1 MKKLLFPLFLLSLL
15 LLAEIGSYY
24 AVRFFFVDQKSQ
36 VRTFNWIWWSGSLLI
51 YALVFGSRIFDSNL
65 TKNILVNLFFMVLI
79 TKLVIAMTFIITL
92 CIQWTTGWIKT
103 PSIDATNAVAD
114 LSRRK
119 FASKIALGMAAVP
132 LGTMVWGIAKTAYDF
147 KIHRPKI
154 RFRNLPDAFDGL
166 KIVQISDIH
175 TGSLQ
180 GNYQLQKAVNLI
192 NTEKPDV
199 IFFTGDLVN
208 NRSDEALPYLS
219 ILAQLTAP
227 MGVYSILGNHDY
239 GDYEQWESESAKAA
253 NMQLMFDIHQQLGW
267 QLLLNEHVELEKDGK
282 KIGVIGIENWG
293 ANLNFK
299 KYGDLKTAHQ
309 NSGHLPFKILL
320 SHDPSHYNAEVKN
333 QYSDIDITLSG
344 HTHGFQFGV
353 EIPGF
358 KWSPSQYIYPQWAG
372 LYPNGNQYL
381 YVNRG
386 LGCLGYMGRVGI
398 KPEITVMELY
408 CG

>member
-1 MKKLLFPLFLLSLL
+1 MKKLLFPIFLLSLL
-15 LLAEIGSYY
+15 VLAEIGSYY
-24 AVRFFFVDQKSQ
+24 AVRAFIIDQKSQ
-36 VRTFNWIWWSGSLLI
+36 VRTFNWIWWSSSLLM
-51 YALVFGSRIFDSNL
+51 YGLVFGSRVFDSNL
-65 TKNILVNLFFMVLI
+65 TKNVLVNLFFMVLI
-79 TKLVIAMTFIITL
+79 TKLVISTTFLISL
-92 CIQWTTGWIKT
+92 FFQWSSGWFKSASPET
-103 PSIDATNAVAD
+103 VNEVAD

-119 FASKIALGMAAVP
+119 FASKIAVGMAALP

-154 RFRNLPDAFDGL
+154 RFSNLPSAFDGL

-192 NTEKPDV
+192 NAEKPDV

-208 NRSDEALPYLS
+208 NRSDEALPYLP
-219 ILAQLTAP
+219 ILAQLKAS

-239 GDYEQWESESAKAA
+239 GDYEQWESESAKAE
-253 NMQLMFDIHQQLGW
+253 NMQLMFDIHQKVGW
-267 QLLLNEHVELEKDGK
+267 QLLLNEHVELEKDGE
-282 KIGVIGIENWG
+282 KIGVLGIENWG

-299 KYGDLKTAHQ
+299 KYGDLKSAHK
-309 NSGHLPFKILL
+309 NTEHLPFKILL

-333 QYSDIDITLSG
+333 HYSDIDVTLSG

-408 CG
+408 RG

>member
-1 MKKLLFPLFLLSLL
+1 MKKLLFPIFLLSLL
-15 LLAEIGSYY
+15 VLAEIGSYY
-24 AVRFFFVDQKSQ
+24 AVRAFIIDQKSQ
-36 VRTFNWIWWSGSLLI
+36 VRTFNWIWWSSSLLI
-51 YALVFGSRIFDSNL
+51 YGLVFGSRVFDSNL
-65 TKNILVNLFFMVLI
+65 TKNVLVNLFFMVLI
-79 TKLVIAMTFIITL
+79 TKLVISTTFLISL
-92 CIQWTTGWIKT
+92 FFQWSSGWFKSASPET
-103 PSIDATNAVAD
+103 ANEVAD

-119 FASKIALGMAAVP
+119 FASKIAVGMAALP

-154 RFRNLPDAFDGL
+154 RFSNLPRAFDGL

-192 NTEKPDV
+192 NAEKPDV

-219 ILAQLTAP
+219 ILAQLKAP

-239 GDYEQWESESAKAA
+239 GDYEQWESESAKAE
-253 NMQLMFDIHQQLGW
+253 NMQLMFDIHQKVGW
-267 QLLLNEHVELEKDGK
+267 QLLLNEHVELEKDGE
-282 KIGVIGIENWG
+282 KIGVLGIENWG

-299 KYGDLKTAHQ
+299 KYGDLKSAHE
-309 NSGHLPFKILL
+309 NTEHLPFKILL

-333 QYSDIDITLSG
+333 HYSDIDVTLSG

-408 CG
+408 RG